1 MPHLG
6 NIKYGGLLLMLQQTI
21 LQSAMCLNA
30 YEKQYNLLFIDFRL
44 QIWLGK
50 TFINFFWNNTFMVS
64 NGLLKSENMN

>member
-1 MPHLG
+1 
-6 NIKYGGLLLMLQQTI
+6 MLQQTI